1 MITCWPTKLFKTSKI
16 SMSMFCL
23 NSNTFNGL
31 GNADVNFCGSEQYD
45 ANAPFWTMERQLNIV
60 SFESKKV
67 Q

>member
-1 MITCWPTKLFKTSKI
+1 MA
-16 SMSMFCL
+16 MFCL